1 MVFLVFRKV
10 STHECL
16 FWCYDCMKSLNEK
29 DNLLFQVSWLTD
41 SASHSVDSLI
51 PDSRDTVGGQI
62 KKNGVCGFSPK
73 YLHT

>member
-1 MVFLVFRKV
+1 MI
-10 STHECL
+10 
-16 FWCYDCMKSLNEK
+16 SLDEK

-41 SASHSVDSLI
+41 SASHSVDLLI

-62 KKNGVCGFSPK
+62 KKNGVCGLSHK